1 MSCKELWIGCH
12 VSCRKKALV
21 MENTRFTTNVF
32 DILVGTIGTGNA
44 ALVKFFYK
52 LIFFMFSDR
61 FDVLISKIILKNKKI
76 LF

>member
-44 ALVKFFYK
+44 ASPAFPKKLNFFT
-52 LIFFMFSDR
+52 
-61 FDVLISKIILKNKKI
+61 N
-76 LF
+76 